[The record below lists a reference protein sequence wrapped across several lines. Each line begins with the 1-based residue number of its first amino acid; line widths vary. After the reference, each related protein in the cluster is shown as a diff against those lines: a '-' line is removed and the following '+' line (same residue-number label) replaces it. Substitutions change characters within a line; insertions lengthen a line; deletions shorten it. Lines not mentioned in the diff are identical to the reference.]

1 MKFTSMEDFARDSSK
16 TLYDLYK
23 MFEEAGAIELEKLPS
38 THTVL
43 VMIDMINGFARSGA
57 LMSKRV
63 EELIPEIVSLSVKCD
78 ELGISKLAF
87 ADNHTGIS
95 PEFEAYP
102 VHCLKD
108 TSEAEV
114 VDEIKNAGGY
124 KLIPKNSTNGFL
136 EEEFQNWL
144 GQNPDINTFIVTG
157 DCTDICVQQFS
168 ITLKTWFNK
177 QNRSSRIIVPINAVD
192 TYDLGIHN
200 GDLTNLMAL
209 YNMHINGIEIIAA
222 LI

>member
-1 MKFTSMEDFARDSSK
+1 MKFTSMDDFARDSSK
-16 TLYDLYK
+16 TLFDLYK
-23 MFEEAGAIELEKLPS
+23 MFEEAGAMELEKLPAA
-38 THTVL
+38 HTSL
-43 VMIDMINGFARSGA
+43 VIVDMINGFARSGP

-63 EELIPEIVSLSVKCD
+63 EDLIPEIVSLSLRCD
-78 ELGISKLAF
+78 ELGITKLAF

-108 TSEAEV
+108 TSEAQV
-114 VDEIKNAGGY
+114 VDEIKNVGGY

-144 GQNPDINTFIVTG
+144 EQNSGINTFIVTG
-157 DCTDICVQQFS
+157 DCTDICVQQFAV
-168 ITLKTWFNK
+168 TLKTWFNK
-177 QNRSSRIIVPINAVD
+177 QNKNSRIIVPVNAVD

-200 GDLTNLMAL
+200 GDLTNIMAL
-209 YNMHINGIEIIAA
+209 YNMHINGIEIVAA

>member
-1 MKFTSMEDFARDSSK
+1 MKFTSMDDFARDSSK
-16 TLYDLYK
+16 TLFDLYK
-23 MFEEAGAIELEKLPS
+23 MFEEAGAMELEKLPAA
-38 THTVL
+38 HTSL
-43 VMIDMINGFARSGA
+43 VIVDMINGFARSGA

-63 EELIPEIVSLSVKCD
+63 EDLIPEIVSLSLRCD
-78 ELGISKLAF
+78 ELGITKLAF

-108 TSEAEV
+108 TSEAQV
-114 VDEIKNAGGY
+114 VDEIKNVGGY

-144 GQNPDINTFIVTG
+144 EQNSGINTFIVTG
-157 DCTDICVQQFS
+157 DCTDICVQQFAV
-168 ITLKTWFNK
+168 TLKIWFNK
-177 QNRSSRIIVPINAVD
+177 QNKNSRIIVPVNAVD

-200 GDLTNLMAL
+200 GDLTNIMAL
-209 YNMHINGIEIIAA
+209 YNMHINGIEIVAA

>member
-16 TLYDLYK
+16 TLNDLYK
-23 MFEEAGAIELEKLPS
+23 MFEQAGAMELKKLPPA
-38 THTVL
+38 HTAL
-43 VMIDMINGFARSGA
+43 VMIDMINGFAKSGA

-63 EELIPEIVSLSVKCD
+63 EDLIPGIVSLSVKCD
-78 ELGISKLAF
+78 ELGIARLAF

-108 TSEAEV
+108 TSEAEM
-114 VDEIKNAGGY
+114 VDEIKNTGDY

-136 EEEFQNWL
+136 EEEFQSWL
-144 GQNPDINTFIVTG
+144 EQNPGINTFIVTG
-157 DCTDICVQQFS
+157 DCTDICIQQFA

-177 QNRSSRIIVPINAVD
+177 QNKGSRIIVPINAVD

-209 YNMHINGIEIIAA
+209 YNMHINGIEIVAA

>member
-1 MKFTSMEDFARDSSK
+1 MKFTSMDDFARDSSK
-16 TLYDLYK
+16 TLFDLYK
-23 MFEEAGAIELEKLPS
+23 MFEEAGAMELEKLPAA
-38 THTVL
+38 HTSL
-43 VMIDMINGFARSGA
+43 VIVDMINGFARSGA
-57 LMSKRV
+57 LKSKRV
-63 EELIPEIVSLSVKCD
+63 EDLIPEIVSLSLRCD
-78 ELGISKLAF
+78 ELGITKLAF

-108 TSEAEV
+108 TSEAQV
-114 VDEIKNAGGY
+114 VDEIKNVGGY

-144 GQNPDINTFIVTG
+144 EQNSGINTFIVTG
-157 DCTDICVQQFS
+157 DCTDICVQQFAV
-168 ITLKTWFNK
+168 TLKTWFNK
-177 QNRSSRIIVPINAVD
+177 QNKNSRIIVPINAVD

-200 GDLTNLMAL
+200 GDLTNIMAL
-209 YNMHINGIEIIAA
+209 YNMHINGIEIVAA

>member
-1 MKFTSMEDFARDSSK
+1 MKLTSMDDFARDSSK
-16 TLYDLYK
+16 TLFDLYK
-23 MFEEAGAIELEKLPS
+23 MFEEAGAMELEKLPAA
-38 THTVL
+38 HTSL
-43 VMIDMINGFARSGA
+43 VIVDMINGFARSGA

-63 EELIPEIVSLSVKCD
+63 EDLIPEIVSLSLRCD
-78 ELGISKLAF
+78 ELGITKLAF

-108 TSEAEV
+108 TSEAQV
-114 VDEIKNAGGY
+114 VDEIKNVGGY

-144 GQNPDINTFIVTG
+144 EQNSGINTFIVTG
-157 DCTDICVQQFS
+157 DCTDICVQQFAV
-168 ITLKTWFNK
+168 TLKIWFNK
-177 QNRSSRIIVPINAVD
+177 QNKNSRIIVPVNAVD
-192 TYDLGIHN
+192 TYDLDLHN
-200 GDLTNLMAL
+200 GDLTNIMAL
-209 YNMHINGIEIIAA
+209 YNMHINGIEIVAA

>member
-1 MKFTSMEDFARDSSK
+1 MKLTSMDDFARDSSK
-16 TLYDLYK
+16 TLFDLYK
-23 MFEEAGAIELEKLPS
+23 MFEEAGAMELEKLPAA
-38 THTVL
+38 HTSL
-43 VMIDMINGFARSGA
+43 VIVDMINGFARSGA

-63 EELIPEIVSLSVKCD
+63 EDLIPEIVSLSLRCD
-78 ELGISKLAF
+78 ELGITKLAF

-108 TSEAEV
+108 TSEAQM
-114 VDEIKNAGGY
+114 VDEIKNVGGY

-144 GQNPDINTFIVTG
+144 EQNSGINTFIVTG
-157 DCTDICVQQFS
+157 DCTDICVQQFAV
-168 ITLKTWFNK
+168 TLKTWFNK
-177 QNRSSRIIVPINAVD
+177 QNKNSRIIVPVNAVD
-192 TYDLGIHN
+192 TYDLDLHN
-200 GDLTNLMAL
+200 GDLTNIMAL
-209 YNMHINGIEIIAA
+209 YNMHINGIEIVAA